1 MTAKKKRTTK
11 HVVGNIFN
19 LIKKWQLDAYDGF
32 SYPLVNGIVFSNEGE
47 NGREPLFDASKNKTG
62 DIMAYWKYKEDG
74 ILEVTCPNRGYEV
87 KAPKIMSE
95 YFRGTVFY
103 GNGAKNKTISYL
115 DVTHL
120 DVSQSTD
127 FSNCFKNFGQYGG
140 VTVRGLNNWNVKQ
153 GINFARMFAESF
165 WGNQVVE
172 LDLSTWNFSR
182 MESINMNS
190 MFRNFASN
198 AESVM
203 LNLKGWYLT
212 SVTDFSQMFD
222 NFAQEAETVNISG
235 IEDWSVG
242 QSGSFSYMFLHFAPK
257 SKCQLDLSNWSKE
270 HKLSDWHNDF
280 AKGTFFRIKEPEW
293 MTRKERM
300 EATKNGV

>member
-1 MTAKKKRTTK
+1 M
-11 HVVGNIFN
+11 
-19 LIKKWQLDAYDGF
+19 
-32 SYPLVNGIVFSNEGE
+32 
-47 NGREPLFDASKNKTG
+47 
-62 DIMAYWKYKEDG
+62 
-74 ILEVTCPNRGYEV
+74 
-87 KAPKIMSE
+87 
-95 YFRGTVFY
+95 
-103 GNGAKNKTISYL
+103 

-127 FSNCFKNFGQYGG
+127 FSDCFKNFGQYGG
-140 VTVRGLNNWNVKQ
+140 VTVRGLNNWDVKQ

-242 QSGSFSYMFLHFAPK
+242 QSGSFSYMFFHFASK

-300 EATKNGV
+300 EVTKNGV